1 MDAPDT
7 FTVLIEGTKVTV
19 PAKFAQASAYINS
32 IMALGFEEDE
42 EIVVDRLSKSTFDEV
57 L

>member
-42 EIVVDRLSKSTFDEV
+42 EIVVDRLSKPTFDEV